1 MDSLKTM
8 TIGDN
13 FAALRAA
20 TVSLDSPATPLAL
33 TELME
38 IDQSNRAH
46 IDAFIHLYVHTPELD
61 AEFEEQLWQT
71 LHAYLQPL
79 NHAYISALQG
89 IALQQDSKLLS
100 RAFLHR
106 LDNLALLALC
116 HYLRYQPL
124 PDDFWSKLHVAY
136 QTAEGAQGI
145 NVASAGCDAPYLQA
159 LMLDTV
165 NHTSML
171 KWEIVLV
178 NRWLQGWC
186 QDLSLAK
193 EYDEERHLYFVDLLE
208 NSGARR
214 MRDFTPMPSYR
225 YWHVDN
231 MTGALKHMQ
240 QQLEV
245 DVLPADF
252 GEEIAIPN
260 AMHLVEQ
267 LLAEWSRTDPP
278 YRRQRRVEDRDGV
291 SKSAQAVH
299 GIFNVCQHVKNIA
312 FANLSSATHHNQG
325 GADLMTTGSEENS
338 WIIENESKFGFG
350 AVVKADLNLW
360 LKPGCLIALDYQFN
374 PDLTVVGVVRS
385 IQQQSVGNC
394 YAGIEVLSHTPTYVL
409 LQYMDN
415 NMSPGADG
423 GESFPALYLA
433 KDDDQDQLAMLVM
446 PSYQFMESGL
456 YQLRTQRQTYRVSLG
471 DVIEQQHDWLRVVI
485 STMDKSA

>member
-1 MDSLKTM
+1 M

-20 TVSLDSPATPLAL
+20 TASLNSPATPLTL

-38 IDQSNRAH
+38 IDQSNRVH
-46 IDAFIHLYVHTPELD
+46 VDAFIHLYVHTPELD
-61 AEFEEQLWQT
+61 TEFEEQFWQA

-100 RAFLHR
+100 RAFLHS

-124 PDDFWSKLHVAY
+124 PDDFWPKLHEAY
-136 QTAEGAQGI
+136 RLAEETQGI
-145 NVASAGCDAPYLQA
+145 DVASAGCDASYLQA
-159 LMLDTV
+159 LMLGTV
-165 NHTSML
+165 NHTNML

-178 NRWLQGWC
+178 NRWLQNWC
-186 QDLSLAK
+186 KDLSLDK
-193 EYDEERHLYFVDLLE
+193 EYDEKRHLYFVDLLK
-208 NSGARR
+208 NGGARR
-214 MRDFTPMPSYR
+214 MRDFTPALSYR

-231 MTGALKHMQ
+231 MAGALKQMQ
-240 QQLEV
+240 QQLEA

-260 AMHLVEQ
+260 AMRFVEQ
-267 LLAEWSRTDPP
+267 LLAEWSRTVPP
-278 YRRQRRVEDRDGV
+278 YRRQRRVEDRDGAF
-291 SKSAQAVH
+291 KSAQAVH
-299 GIFNVCQHVKNIA
+299 GIFNVCQHVKNVA
-312 FANLSSATHHNQG
+312 FANLLSATHYNQG
-325 GADLMTTGSEENS
+325 GADLITTGSEENS
-338 WIIENESKFGFG
+338 WIIENESKSGFG
-350 AVVKADLNLW
+350 AVVKAGFNLW
-360 LKPGCLIALDYQFN
+360 LKPGCLIALDYEFN

-385 IQQQSVGNC
+385 IQQQSEGNC
-394 YAGIEVLSHTPTYVL
+394 YAGIEVLSHTATYVL
-409 LQYMDN
+409 LQYMNN

-433 KDDDQDQLAMLVM
+433 KDDDRDQPAMLVM
-446 PSYQFMESGL
+446 PSYQFMQSGL

-471 DVIEQQHDWLRVVI
+471 DVIEQQHDWLRAKI
-485 STMDKSA
+485 NTMDRSA